1 MRRLALAAILA
12 VCATASAQLYPLGPN
27 VGSVQVPYNDGS
39 GSWAALS
46 LSGSGSIC
54 MTISCSMTTP
64 SLGSATATT
73 INGSTVPTSAGT
85 LPGSTGSFTL
95 HDCLEVGATSP
106 LEVEDTG
113 SACGSGGGGLTSVG
127 LSTTA
132 SWFTIGNS
140 PLTANGTITMNPTSG
155 LTANEFLATPN
166 GSSGAVGL
174 RAIVPADIPTLNQNT
189 TGTAA
194 NITATSN
201 STLTTL
207 SALSLPYSQLTGT
220 PSVPTTL
227 ASGSQALGTSAISS
241 GACATTIQVAVTGGT
256 TSDTASITMTTDPN
270 TVTGYKASAT
280 GTLYATAF
288 MTSGELNIEVC
299 NSTASSITPSAM
311 SVHYLVTSP

>member
-1 MRRLALAAILA
+1 VRRLILAALLA

-27 VGSVQVPYNDGS
+27 VGTLQVPYNTGTEW
-39 GSWAALS
+39 GALS
-46 LSGSGSIC
+46 VSGSGSIC
-54 MTISCSMTTP
+54 MTTSCSMTTP
-64 SLGSATATT
+64 ALGAATATSIT
-73 INGSTVPTSAGT
+73 DSSLTSGDCVQA
-85 LPGSTGSFTL
+85 STGGLLT
-95 HDCLEVGATSP
+95 T
-106 LEVEDTG
+106 TG

>member
-1 MRRLALAAILA
+1 MRRLILAALLA
-12 VCATASAQLYPLGPN
+12 LCATANAQLYPLGSAI
-27 VGSVQVPYNDGS
+27 GTLQVPYNAS
-39 GSWAALS
+39 GNWLGLS
-46 LSGSGSIC
+46 ISGSGDIA
-54 MTISCSMTTP
+54 MTSGSAIN
-64 SLGSATATT
+64 LGS
-73 INGSTVPTSAGT
+73 STNLPCSAMPALTGAVTSSAGSCVT
-85 LPGSTGSFTL
+85 
-95 HDCLEVGATSP
+95 
-106 LEVEDTG
+106 
-113 SACGSGGGGLTSVG
+113 SGGGSGLTSVG

-155 LTANEFLATPN
+155 LTANEFVATPN

-174 RAIVPADIPTLNQNT
+174 RAMVAADLPSAITSNT
-189 TGTAA
+189 SGTAA

-207 SALSLPYSQLTGT
+207 SALLLPYSQLTGT
-220 PSVPTTL
+220 PSVPAAL
-227 ASGSQALGTSAISS
+227 ASGSQALSTSTISS
-241 GACATTIQVAVTGGT
+241 GTCATTIQVAVAGGT